1 MTASPPYNF
10 FRRRHQPR
18 LCCAV
23 RQDRLVPSFIHG
35 AAWDFGGTIACT
47 RSQPS
52 GFRPEA
58 AHEATRFTGYY
69 LFQPLHD
76 RVSLA

>member
-1 MTASPPYNF
+1 MTASQPYNF
-10 FRRRHQPR
+10 FRRKGEPS

-23 RQDRLVPSFIHG
+23 RQDRHVLSFIG
-35 AAWDFGGTIACT
+35 GEAWEFGGTIVGA
-47 RSQPS
+47 RSKPS
-52 GFRPEA
+52 GFQSEA

-76 RVSLA
+76 